1 MSTCAAGSRAGE
13 VGMPKEP
20 RWCHLNFQMPEEIQ
34 MVLLWNGIFFLSSH
48 SCVKWE
54 CLHCIIIYWKY
65 ITCPLVIG
73 VHRVPW
79 FSEETLDFG
88 TESGLLKT
96 RKKPVMN
103 QGWRSLVLVRFP
115 AASEASNSGSG
126 TRSHSSLGPQ
136 VLWKSYFLQQLQSRC
151 RPRVGAYLE
160 LGPLEPGKF
169 QNSQQKLK
177 TQTGGTSRQD
187 NTWSK

>member
-1 MSTCAAGSRAGE
+1 
-13 VGMPKEP
+13 
-20 RWCHLNFQMPEEIQ
+20 
-34 MVLLWNGIFFLSSH
+34 MVLSSYLPTPVWNGMLTLYYYNLE
-48 SCVKWE
+48 V
-54 CLHCIIIYWKY
+54 

-79 FSEETLDFG
+79 VSEETLDFG
-88 TESGLLKT
+88 TELGLLKT

-136 VLWKSYFLQQLQSRC
+136 VLWKYYFSQQLQSRC
-151 RPRVGAYLE
+151 RPRVGADLE
-160 LGPLEPGKF
+160 LGPLEPGEF

-177 TQTGGTSRQD
+177 TQTGGTSWHRTT
-187 NTWSK
+187 TWSK

>member
-1 MSTCAAGSRAGE
+1 
-13 VGMPKEP
+13 
-20 RWCHLNFQMPEEIQ
+20 
-34 MVLLWNGIFFLSSH
+34 MVFSSYLPTPVWNGNAYTM
-48 SCVKWE
+48 
-54 CLHCIIIYWKY
+54 IIYWKY
-65 ITCPLVIG
+65 ITSPLVIE

-79 FSEETLDFG
+79 VSEKTLDFG
-88 TESGLLKT
+88 TELGLLKT

-136 VLWKSYFLQQLQSRC
+136 VLWKSYLLQQLQSRC
-151 RPRVGAYLE
+151 RPRVDAGLE
-160 LGPLEPGKF
+160 LGPLEPGEF

-177 TQTGGTSRQD
+177 TQTGGTSWHRTTHDPNRRFQIKPLTL
-187 NTWSK
+187 NTNPTKEMTSQLYYDLVLS